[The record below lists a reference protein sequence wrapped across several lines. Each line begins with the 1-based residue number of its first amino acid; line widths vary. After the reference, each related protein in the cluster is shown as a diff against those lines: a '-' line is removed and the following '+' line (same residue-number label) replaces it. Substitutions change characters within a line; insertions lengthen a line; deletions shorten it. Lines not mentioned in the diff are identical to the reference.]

1 MKTDFNVSVFL
12 KQLLKFCFLRVLTMH
27 LRHKHAGV
35 LLIKNNHLGD
45 LIISLDLMKQAAE
58 IVHAKKQR
66 MVVATSSAGVKIFE
80 KCSFIDEVIECDYS
94 CLTSGFFNRVKALRK
109 LTLFRADKIVQMVI
123 DAMSSVIDR
132 EKYLSGNGE

>member
-66 MVVATSSAGVKIFE
+66 MVVATSSAGVNIFE

-94 CLTSGFFNRVKALRK
+94 CLTSGFFNRVKALRQ